1 LTLNAGKLHDQLRE
15 LDTVLDMTAGSL
27 PELSLAAFEQ
37 APAALFVFRGSDH
50 LVVGANRMA
59 RAFTGDRPNLVGRPI
74 REAMPELAGQ
84 QIFELIEDVYVTGQP
99 VSQPERRV
107 LVDRNGDGSLE
118 EGFFAY
124 TFIRIEFPDGELG
137 IVVHATETTD
147 FVERRRVAE
156 RRADRSEERY
166 RQARDVVVALQEHL
180 LPPGVPILPTVEL
193 AARYVVADRDV
204 AAGGDLFDALPMP
217 DGRVVLVV
225 GDVVGHGASAAATMG
240 QLRAVALQALDSGAD
255 LAETVGRL
263 NGLAA
268 RLKSARG
275 ATVCLVELD
284 PLTGGL
290 RYVTCA
296 HPAPL
301 ILQVDRNSRYL
312 TTQPGLPLGVDSKP
326 PVVGLDRLAPGE
338 QLLLYSDGLVEKLGR
353 TLGDGLSDLARVA
366 LAARHDPLGETSLPD
381 RLLDRVC
388 ALVIERMGV
397 QGYGDDVTLLA
408 AELLPDR
415 RPELHRLVP
424 ARADQLSGL
433 RAALREWLNELG
445 VGPDDLNALLHAAYE
460 ACTNVIEH
468 AYPPDTEGEV
478 CLDGVLGDDGSLE
491 IVIRD
496 HGHWRTPPVDPGTR
510 GRGLMLMRGL
520 LDAAE
525 IKPGPDG
532 TEVLLRHAPWRP
544 VAVGAPP
551 VPARS
556 PAPDEVP
563 FAVEVVP
570 DGRLTLK
577 VAGPVDHDT
586 VDQLRAAIGHAG
598 RGGGLDLTVDL
609 AAVTHLAS
617 TGLQLLHTLNT
628 GDGPAGV
635 HLVAPL
641 DSTAHQ
647 ALVLSGLIR

>member
-1 LTLNAGKLHDQLRE
+1 
-15 LDTVLDMTAGSL
+15 MTAGSL
-27 PELSLAAFEQ
+27 PELALAAFEQ
-37 APAALFVFRGSDH
+37 APAALFAFRGPEH
-50 LVVGANRMA
+50 LVVAANRMA
-59 RAFTGDRPNLVGRPI
+59 RHFTGDRPNLLGRPI
-74 REAMPELAGQ
+74 REALPELAGQ
-84 QIFELIEDVYVTGQP
+84 QIFELIDDVYATGQP
-99 VSQPERRV
+99 VNQPERRV

-124 TFIRIEFPDGELG
+124 TFMRIEFPDGALG
-137 IVVHATETTD
+137 VIVHATETTD
-147 FVERRRVAE
+147 LVLRRRVAE
-156 RRADRSEERY
+156 SRADRSEERY

-193 AARYVVADRDV
+193 AARYVVAERDV
-204 AAGGDLFDALPMP
+204 AAGGDLFDALPMS
-217 DGRVVLVV
+217 DGRVVLLV

-240 QLRAVALQALDSGAD
+240 QLRAVALQALESGAD

-301 ILQVDRNSRYL
+301 ILQVDHGSRYL
-312 TTQPGLPLGVDSKP
+312 TTQPGRPLGVDSKP

-353 TLGDGLSDLARVA
+353 TLGDGLGDLARVA
-366 LAARHDPLGETSLPD
+366 VAARHDPVGTTSLPE

-388 ALVIERMGV
+388 ALVIERLGI
-397 QGYGDDVTLLA
+397 QGYGDDVTLLG
-408 AELLPDR
+408 AELLPER
-415 RPELHRLVP
+415 RPDLHLHVP
-424 ARADQLSGL
+424 AEAEQLSGV
-433 RAALREWLNELG
+433 RAALREWLRGLG

-460 ACTNVIEH
+460 ACTNAIEH
-468 AYPPDTEGEV
+468 AYPPDAGGEIRV
-478 CLDGVLGDDGSLE
+478 DGGLGDDGSLE
-491 IVIRD
+491 ITVRD
-496 HGHWRTPPVDPGTR
+496 HGRWRTPPTDPGTR

-525 IKPGPDG
+525 IRPGPEG
-532 TEVLLRHAPWRP
+532 TLVLLRHTPWRP
-544 VAVGAPP
+544 VAIGAPP
-551 VPARS
+551 VPARP
-556 PAPDEVP
+556 PAPGEVP
-563 FAVEVVP
+563 FAIEVTA
-570 DGRLTLK
+570 DDRLTLR
-577 VAGPVDHDT
+577 VSGPVDHDT

-598 RGGGLDLTVDL
+598 RGGGLELVVDLT
-609 AAVTHLAS
+609 AVTHLAS
-617 TGLQLLHTLNT
+617 SGLQLLHALNAA
-628 GDGPAGV
+628 DGPAALR
-635 HLVAPL
+635 LVAPE

-647 ALVLSGLIR
+647 ALALSGLTR